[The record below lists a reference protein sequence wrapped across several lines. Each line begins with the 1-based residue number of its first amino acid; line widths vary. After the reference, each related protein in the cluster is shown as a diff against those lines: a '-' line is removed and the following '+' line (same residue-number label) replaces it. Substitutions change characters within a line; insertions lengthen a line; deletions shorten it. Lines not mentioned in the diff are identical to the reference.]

1 MADTAPTQQQI
12 DKWNAA
18 VAAHAAAQGISIE
31 EAQEQFVNLMGS
43 DEVKDLIRNTIDD
56 IPARFEELEA
66 RVAAL
71 EARR

>member
-1 MADTAPTQQQI
+1 MADTAPTQQMI
-12 DKWNAA
+12 DKWNNA
-18 VAAHAAAQGISIE
+18 VAAHAAAKGISVE
-31 EAQEQFVNLMGS
+31 EAHEQFANLMAS
-43 DEVKDLIRNTIDD
+43 DEVADLIRNTIDD